1 MSRSIPGSEAHVL
14 VHHYHRLHLILD
26 LLMILVILIAGAT
39 EILKV
44 LLVSYLVKLSP
55 AHEHDVHVV
64 NHS

>member
-14 VHHYHRLHLILD
+14 VHQYHRLHLIVD
-26 LLMILVILIAGAT
+26 LLMILVIAGAT

-44 LLVSYLVKLSP
+44 LLVSYLVKLSS

>member
-26 LLMILVILIAGAT
+26 LLMILVIAGAT